1 MSFMWYIITMRATKT
16 MKKESIFTVTFTDG
30 GEVFIQAMD
39 EGHAR
44 RIIES
49 NGLWNR
55 NVDSESFT
63 RTIKKIEKS

>member
-1 MSFMWYIITMRATKT
+1 MKVRDTLE

-44 RIIES
+44 RIIEN
-49 NGLWNR
+49 NGLWSR
-55 NVDSESFT
+55 NTDSESFT
-63 RTIKKIEKS
+63 RTIKKIEKVNR

>member
-1 MSFMWYIITMRATKT
+1 

-44 RIIES
+44 RIIMA
-49 NGLWNR
+49 NGLWSR
-55 NVDSESFT
+55 NLDCGKFSRE
-63 RTIKKIEKS
+63 IKKIEKN